1 MCHLVGMAAEQQ
13 RQRQR
18 KRRPHI
24 KSNTHDVPCVPLDGS
39 NSNNAGP
46 TTTKRVSFD
55 DKVTIHQFR
64 RLMTK
69 TRTTISSSWSWSPM
83 SSNGGSGRCYIG
95 LGRHVQT
102 SVDSLRRMEM
112 TTRTHNRPQQR
123 QPQRLD
129 HRHPRLRLVLPM
141 SSSSSST
148 TTTRRKPPPAPPVK
162 QQAQVRSRRCPR
174 NDDAAGQHKTAVA
187 LAPQHCTE
195 TDIVQLAA
203 IQARQGVVV
212 CSSTTQFFCSETTDI

>member
-1 MCHLVGMAAEQQ
+1 MCQDVGKKAKQQ

-18 KRRPHI
+18 KRRPHS
-24 KSNTHDVPCVPLDGS
+24 KTSTHDVPCVPLDDS
-39 NSNNAGP
+39 NSNNAP
-46 TTTKRVSFD
+46 TATKRVSFD

-69 TRTTISSSWSWSPM
+69 TRTTISSSWSWSSM

-141 SSSSSST
+141 SSSSS
-148 TTTRRKPPPAPPVK
+148 TTTRRKPPPVPPLK
-162 QQAQVRSRRCPR
+162 QQAQARSRRRPR
-174 NDDAAGQHKTAVA
+174 DDDAAGQHKTAVA

-212 CSSTTQFFCSETTDI
+212 CSSTTRFFCSETTDI